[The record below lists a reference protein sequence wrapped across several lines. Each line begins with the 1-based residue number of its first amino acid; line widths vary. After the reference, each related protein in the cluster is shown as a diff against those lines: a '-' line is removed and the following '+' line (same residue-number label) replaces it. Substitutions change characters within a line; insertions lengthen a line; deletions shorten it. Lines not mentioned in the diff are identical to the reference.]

1 MGYKTVEVREIAIQH
16 RVNGA
21 AIAAAVVVLREIL
34 GLAACLW
41 EQQLKFNPYLCFH
54 CWLKKP
60 FLDFHR
66 PKGDT
71 RKNILEMDRYII
83 LLISWVF
90 KLVKISNAIKIQIYN
105 RPSRNAIFGHLAIE
119 LEKLLWYVL
128 KSQFHVPTNICF
140 FFWTNWV
147 WHNISKWT
155 KVFL

>member
-60 FLDFHR
+60 FLDFHW

-90 KLVKISNAIKIQIYN
+90 ELVKISNAIKIQIHN
-105 RPSRNAIFGHLAIE
+105 WPSRNAICGHRTGKTL
-119 LEKLLWYVL
+119 V
-128 KSQFHVPTNICF
+128 ICF
-140 FFWTNWV
+140 KIT
-147 WHNISKWT
+147 ISCSYKYL
-155 KVFL
+155 FLLLNKLGLT